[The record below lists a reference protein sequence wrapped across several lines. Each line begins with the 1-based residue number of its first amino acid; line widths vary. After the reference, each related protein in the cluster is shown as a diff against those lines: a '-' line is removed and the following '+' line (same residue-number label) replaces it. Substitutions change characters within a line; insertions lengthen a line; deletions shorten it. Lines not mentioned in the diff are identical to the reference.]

1 MSVAHRYCTSCG
13 AELPEDARF
22 CHSCGR
28 AAHETAAVAI
38 PEANVEVPPALPDSG
53 DTDGTKELS
62 TRNAFIGL
70 GAGLVIILLVASATK
85 HAGGIVFSVVGLGV
99 VGYLAWARSG
109 PTDTRQVLRT
119 GSEHP
124 IPEPERSR
132 LLDEEVSTYMRSG
145 FFVRQRTATAAQ
157 LVKPRVFS
165 FVWAFLWFLVFGV
178 GLVVYLIYYAAK
190 QDEGRYVEVDEYG
203 AVRATRQVRHVL

>member
-28 AAHETAAVAI
+28 PAHETAALAI
-38 PEANVEVPPALPDSG
+38 PEAQVEVPPAVPNSG
-53 DTDGTKELS
+53 ETAG
-62 TRNAFIGL
+62 
-70 GAGLVIILLVASATK
+70 GAGTTAITL
-85 HAGGIVFSVVGLGV
+85 GIVGLLIALLSSLLAGSPGWTTFFVIVLAVVLYRV
-99 VGYLAWARSG
+99 FYLPANAGR
-109 PTDTRQVLRT
+109 DTRQVLRT